1 MTARFAYQ
9 YTIPIEKR
17 DMRDI
22 GSILGSGRSM
32 GGGNSNSLQYSHLK
46 NPTDREAWQ
55 TTV

>member
-17 DMRDI
+17 DMRDM

-32 GGGNSNSLQYSHLK
+32 GGGNSNSLQYSPLK